1 MGTESR
7 AVYSKARAV
16 AFSASGLK
24 PLPLRRGR
32 TVASRRV
39 GSSAQYLLPK
49 RLQQPRSGRPVVVFA
64 LQTEFEEEYEYESQS
79 PKKQV
84 IQAEIF
90 EEDPSEESTSL
101 TVEEKEAPLDISSAV
116 DIAVGGEN
124 LASERDEV
132 SELVHKEAK
141 YTELAHP
148 EDGQGDSKT
157 KVKASGATVPK
168 FETTKE
174 SAPDSSVVVDAYEV
188 LDSHAVVENI
198 SHVVIPEADPK
209 EVQLPSADE
218 VEVDEVTENLD
229 VLKER
234 ESSLSLKQVLAFSLP
249 ALAGVMT
256 DPLMSFVDTAC
267 VGKFST
273 IELAA
278 MGPNTAIYN
287 FVLQVFTCFIVY
299 TCGQVSSLSSKGAH
313 DQVFKL
319 ISHALFLGVATGVVV
334 AAGLFGFSTP
344 LLASL
349 DTLPELMAPAA
360 AYLKIRA
367 LSLPAVLVCM
377 VSGAF
382 CLGRKDS
389 KTPLLVA
396 IASTITNLLGDM
408 ALIFGPP
415 KMGISGAALATTASV
430 YVGAAYFLWK
440 VSRQVPLRFSVP
452 GWTYIKPFLTTS
464 SMLTIRNMSI
474 MANYIAMTMFVGAYG
489 ALATASH
496 QVAISIFMIGNL
508 AAEPFSQCAQSFLA
522 SIGAMKL
529 MTVST
534 FVCGGAMA
542 LMAITMCNTPQLFT
556 SDAAIARQVSRVS
569 PLVAGAVW
577 LSCVNCVTDGFT
589 FAALDYKYSA
599 TMAVVNVPLLLLILN
614 AGKSLGLG
622 FGSVWAGMGCFY
634 AIRLVQN
641 TVRILFLNKS
651 RLSKEKKER
660 KKERR
665 KERNNSNNNK
675 NIISFEQLPP
685 YKQQHFRVSF

>member
-64 LQTEFEEEYEYESQS
+64 QQTEFEEEYEYESQS

-101 TVEEKEAPLDISSAV
+101 TVEEKEAPLDISSAA

-132 SELVHKEAK
+132 S
-141 YTELAHP
+141 ELAHP

-334 AAGLFGFSTP
+334 AAGLIGFSTP
-344 LLASL
+344 VLASL

-415 KMGISGAALATTASV
+415 KMGISGAAIATTASV
-430 YVGAAYFLWK
+430 YVGAMYFIWK
-440 VSRQVPLRFSVP
+440 ASNQIPLRFRVP
-452 GWTYIKPFLTTS
+452 TWQDIKPFITTS
-464 SMLTIRNMSI
+464 SMLTIRNCSI
-474 MANYIAMTMFVGAYG
+474 MFNYIAMTMFVGTYG
-489 ALATASH
+489 TVATASH
-496 QVAISIFMIGNL
+496 QVAIS
-508 AAEPFSQCAQSFLA
+508 
-522 SIGAMKL
+522 
-529 MTVST
+529 V
-534 FVCGGAMA
+534 
-542 LMAITMCNTPQLFT
+542 
-556 SDAAIARQVSRVS
+556 
-569 PLVAGAVW
+569 
-577 LSCVNCVTDGFT
+577 
-589 FAALDYKYSA
+589 
-599 TMAVVNVPLLLLILN
+599 
-614 AGKSLGLG
+614 
-622 FGSVWAGMGCFY
+622 
-634 AIRLVQN
+634 
-641 TVRILFLNKS
+641 
-651 RLSKEKKER
+651 
-660 KKERR
+660 
-665 KERNNSNNNK
+665 
-675 NIISFEQLPP
+675 
-685 YKQQHFRVSF
+685 